1 MDKAPSSSSDLAF
14 SLGID
19 VGKETLEIALCDGE
33 EVSTK
38 TTVANDSD
46 GHEELLGWLS
56 GQGAGPEEAGVC
68 MEASGDFEKAIAQRL
83 YEEEYRVSIV
93 NPRRIKGYASSQ
105 LQRTKTDSA
114 DAALIARFGRR
125 EDPRPWT
132 PPSAAESRLQEL
144 TRARQA
150 LQKEKTRTQNRLDE
164 SEDEAVRRAHRGLLD
179 EIERQLEDLEEE
191 IEEHVEEDPKLKDR
205 CSLLDTIPG
214 IGLQTAAIVVSE
226 LGSPERFE
234 SARQAAAYAG
244 LVPSHHQSGTSVR
257 GNPRMSKV
265 GNGRLRRAMYFP
277 AMSAL
282 QCNAAVKAFGER
294 LKERGKENMVVIG
307 AAMRKLLHICY
318 GVLKS
323 GRPFDASLHP
333 TA

>member
-1 MDKAPSSSSDLAF
+1 MEEAPSSSSDWAF
-14 SLGID
+14 SVGID
-19 VGKETLEIALCDGE
+19 VGKSSLELALRDGE
-33 EVSTK
+33 KTVAK
-38 TTVANDSD
+38 TTVSNDSD
-46 GHEELLGWLS
+46 GHQILLDWLRDR
-56 GQGAGPEEAGVC
+56 GAGPEKARVC
-68 MEASGDFEKAIAQRL
+68 MEASGDFEKAVAQRL
-83 YEEEYRVSIV
+83 YEEEYRVSVV

-125 EDPRPWT
+125 EDPRPWE

-150 LQKEKTRTQNRLDE
+150 LKKEKTRAQNRLDE
-164 SEDEAVRRAHRGLLD
+164 ADDEAVRRAHRGLLE
-179 EIERQLEDLEEE
+179 EIERQIEDLEEE
-191 IEEHVEEDPKLKDR
+191 IEEQVEEDPKLKDR

-226 LGSPERFE
+226 LGSPDRFE

-257 GNPRMSKV
+257 GNPRMSKI
-265 GNGRLRRAMYFP
+265 GNARLRRAMYFP
-277 AMSAL
+277 AMTAL
-282 QCNAAVKAFGER
+282 RFNEAIKAFGDR
-294 LKERGKENMVVIG
+294 LKERGKEKMVIIG

-323 GRPFDASLHP
+323 GQAFDASLHP
-333 TA
+333 GT

>member
-1 MDKAPSSSSDLAF
+1 MEKAPSSSSSLKF

-19 VGKETLEIALCDGE
+19 VGKASLELALHNRE
-33 EVSTK
+33 KTVAK
-38 TTVANDSD
+38 TTVSNDSD
-46 GHEELLGWLS
+46 GQETLLDWLRTREV
-56 GQGAGPEEAGVC
+56 GPETARVC
-68 MEASGDFEKAIAQRL
+68 MEASGGFEEAIAHRL
-83 YEEEYRVSIV
+83 YEEGYRVSVV

-105 LQRTKTDSA
+105 LKRTKTDAA
-114 DAALIARFGRR
+114 DASLIAHFGRR
-125 EDPRPWT
+125 EDPRPWE

-150 LQKEKTRTQNRLDE
+150 LKKEKTRAQNRLDE
-164 SEDEAVRRAHRGLLD
+164 ADDEAVRRAHRGPLD
-179 EIERQLEDLEEE
+179 EIERQIEDLEEE
-191 IEEHVEEDPKLKDR
+191 IEEHVEKDPELKGR

-226 LGSPERFE
+226 LGSPDRFE

-277 AMSAL
+277 AMTAL
-282 QCNAAVKAFGER
+282 RFNEAIKAFGDR
-294 LKERGKENMVVIG
+294 LKERGKEKMVVVG

-333 TA
+333 GT

>member
-1 MDKAPSSSSDLAF
+1 MRERGRLHKNTPSQKHAF
-14 SLGID
+14 
-19 VGKETLEIALCDGE
+19 
-33 EVSTK
+33 TK

-46 GHEELLGWLS
+46 GHKELLRWLS
-56 GQGAGPEEAGVC
+56 GQGAGPEKTSVC
-68 MEASGDFEKAIAQRL
+68 MEASGNFEKAVAQRL
-83 YEEEYRVSIV
+83 YEEEYRVSVV

-132 PPSAAESRLQEL
+132 PPSASESRLQEL

-150 LQKEKTRTQNRLDE
+150 LKKEKTRAQNRLDE
-164 SEDEAVRRAHRGLLD
+164 TDDEAVRRAHRGLLD
-179 EIERQLEDLEEE
+179 EIDRQIEDLEEE
-191 IEEHVEEDPKLKDR
+191 IEEHIQENPKLESR

-214 IGLQTAAIVVSE
+214 VGLQTAAIVVSE
-226 LGSPERFE
+226 LGSPDRFE

-257 GNPRMSKV
+257 GNPQMSKI
-265 GNGRLRRAMYFP
+265 GNARLRRAMYFP
-277 AMSAL
+277 AMTAL
-282 QCNAAVKAFGER
+282 RFNEAIKAFGDR
-294 LKERGKENMVVIG
+294 LKERGKEKMVIIG

-323 GRPFDASLHP
+323 GQAFDASLHP
-333 TA
+333 GT